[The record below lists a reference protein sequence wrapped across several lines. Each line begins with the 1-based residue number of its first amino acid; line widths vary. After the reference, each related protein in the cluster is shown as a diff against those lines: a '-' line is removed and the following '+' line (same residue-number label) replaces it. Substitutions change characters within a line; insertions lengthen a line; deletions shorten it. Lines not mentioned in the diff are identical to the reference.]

1 MQGSDILGGYV
12 TTVLGQLI
20 AKLGVAELGMPP
32 RLRLCPLHAAAVEN
46 LTRQMETVE
55 LVVQR
60 VEEMKQRFEEMKQ
73 RFEELER
80 EVGETALEGTLD
92 HGVEVATVV

>member
-60 VEEMKQRFEEMKQ
+60 VEEMKQRFEE
-73 RFEELER
+73 LER